1 MNFNSERAEPQQ
13 IIRDHLLETK
23 DALLF
28 VGMGIGKS
36 AACLDTLN
44 ELFTTGQAFGALV
57 VAPLRV
63 ANLTWPME
71 VKGWDEFNWMRIAN
85 LRTEQGQRAFLNGR
99 AHIYTIN
106 YEGLETLV
114 SLVKMRKGHLPYDV
128 VIFDELTRAKNPS
141 SKRINFYRN
150 NVPRAERHWGLTG
163 TPIPNSWQDLFA
175 QVRLVDGGERFGRN
189 FLDFKRTYFVDP
201 DPGKNLFKEGE
212 HNPIPWAEKENVTV
226 TLERKIS
233 DITVTLK
240 SSDWLDIPDT
250 VYEDVEIPFTPEL
263 KKRYHKLENELVI
276 QLRKDK
282 VLNVASAAALV
293 TKLLQYT
300 SGHMYDEERVVHHI
314 HSLKFDALA
323 KIAKTEK
330 QPLFIA
336 SIFKHEQ
343 DRLRQLFP
351 DAKFFGDA
359 KTPRAQEIML
369 NEWNEGRI
377 PKLVSH
383 PASVGH
389 GLNFQHGSSLI
400 VWLTLTYSREYYEQM
415 IARLARRGQ
424 KNITKVYRL
433 MVPGT
438 VDDAVAEALATKT
451 QNEARLLSA
460 LQMLE
465 SYRTQ
470 KTT

>member
-1 MNFNSERAEPQQ
+1 MKFDQDRARPQT
-13 IIRDHLLETK
+13 IIREHLLETK

-71 VKGWDEFNWMRIAN
+71 VRGWDEFNWMRIAN
-85 LRTEQGQRAFLNGR
+85 LRTEQGHRAFLNST

-106 YEGLETLV
+106 YEGLATLV
-114 SLVKMRKGHLPYDV
+114 SLVERRKGHLPYDV
-128 VIFDELTRAKNPS
+128 VIFDELTRAKNPG
-141 SKRINFYRN
+141 SKRINHYRRK
-150 NVPRAERHWGLTG
+150 VPRAERQWGLTG

-175 QVRLVDGGERFGRN
+175 QVRLIDGGARFGNN
-189 FLDFKRTYFVDP
+189 FHDFKRTYFFSP
-201 DPGKNLFKEGE
+201 ESFSQYERE
-212 HNPIPWAEKENVTV
+212 PWKPKINAVA
-226 TLERKIS
+226 TLEGKIA

-250 VYEDVEIPFTPEL
+250 IYEDVDIDFTPEL
-263 KKRYHKLENELVI
+263 QKRYHTLENQLVM
-276 QLRKDK
+276 QLNKEK
-282 VLNVASAAALV
+282 VLNVANAASLV
-293 TKLLQYT
+293 TKLLQFT
-300 SGHMYDEERVVHHI
+300 SGHIYDEERGVHHV

-323 KIAKTEK
+323 KIAKKEK
-330 QPLFIA
+330 QPLFVA

-343 DRLRQLFP
+343 DRIRQTFP
-351 DAKFFGDA
+351 YAKFFGDA
-359 KTPRAQEIML
+359 KTPRAQEEML
-369 NEWNEGRI
+369 NAWNRGEI
-377 PKLVSH
+377 KMLVSH

-389 GLNFQHGSSLI
+389 GLNFQHGSSII
-400 VWLTLTYSREYYEQM
+400 VWLTLTYSREFYEQM

-424 KNITKVYRL
+424 KNITRVYRL

-438 VDDAVAEALATKT
+438 VDDAVAEALANKAE
-451 QNEARLLSA
+451 NEARLLSA

-465 SYRTQ
+465 SYRNQ
-470 KTT
+470 KTI